1 MTETGSKRGDRDE
14 RRGRCTIAKVLLLNL
29 SRFIKFTVGAVYF
42 RGSVRAESILIGMG
56 GTRTRPRD
64 AREKRNKQAR
74 RRNIK
79 GSTVHRNGR
88 NEDKSKGREGE
99 GGTSNQEDEGIS
111 RDRRHVMEM
120 WKSVRKKAMNK
131 GREWEGRKSDQ
142 EEGRL
147 SRDQRVF
154 LEDVR

>member
-14 RRGRCTIAKVLLLNL
+14 RRGRCTIAK
-29 SRFIKFTVGAVYF
+29 
-42 RGSVRAESILIGMG
+42 GMG

-147 SRDQRVF
+147 SRDQRGN
-154 LEDVR
+154 VRAESILIGA

>member
-42 RGSVRAESILIGMG
+42 RGSVRAESILIGIG

-74 RRNIK
+74 RRRNIK
-79 GSTVHRNGR
+79 GST
-88 NEDKSKGREGE
+88 
-99 GGTSNQEDEGIS
+99 
-111 RDRRHVMEM
+111 M

-147 SRDQRVF
+147 SRDQRYVM
-154 LEDVR
+154 